1 MRLTAYLLLVVNPVH
16 IQFLLNQHKQR
27 PQLLRLCLNSST
39 TLHLLE
45 RQQTTVSIFVCMH
58 LIFFFVSFVFSDKEL
73 MVGEVLCRWTIQL
86 SASEYFLF
94 MLWLDT
100 ELWPSLARPA
110 GTQQLCLQC
119 ARDTRATR
127 SWPWPPGAREAPQSD
142 RSTG

>member
-1 MRLTAYLLLVVNPVH
+1 
-16 IQFLLNQHKQR
+16 
-27 PQLLRLCLNSST
+27 
-39 TLHLLE
+39 
-45 RQQTTVSIFVCMH
+45 MH
-58 LIFFFVSFVFSDKEL
+58 LIFFFATFVFSDKEL

-94 MLWLDT
+94 MLWLQL

-142 RSTG
+142 HCAG